1 MESNNKKIMIAA
13 ASGLAI
19 GALAGVLFAPASGKE
34 TRNRI
39 KKTGSQLTDNVNE
52 TIEKGKRRLAN
63 IKEEIRERLESITDG
78 SEDYL

>member
-1 MESNNKKIMIAA
+1 MENNNKKIMIAA

-19 GALAGVLFAPASGKE
+19 GALAGILFAPASGKE

-39 KKTGSQLTDNVNE
+39 KKAGNQVTDNVNE
-52 TIEKGKRRLAN
+52 TLEKGKRRLAN

>member
-1 MESNNKKIMIAA
+1 MENNNKKIMIAA

-19 GALAGVLFAPASGKE
+19 GALAGVFFAPASGKE

-78 SEDYL
+78 TEDYL